1 MATVFQMSLSYLE
14 ESIAVA
20 PLLDR
25 SLFNRS
31 LFSRSLR
38 SNRSLFGLQDLLGR
52 SSRSLSCRRS
62 SRSLGGGRSSR
73 FLIGRSSFFRSG
85 SSWSFR
91 DRRRFCRS
99 RNSWGHLRSSKSYR
113 SLGLLD
119 FSLRSLIIYK
129 GEAVLLGG
137 VDRVDG
143 RVDIAR
149 GLMVDRGG
157 VINRGS
163 MINRGVDNWLGN
175 NHGLVGGRG
184 NNHGL
189 VWGGGHFDNRGR
201 HIGCC
206 LWISRHTIILDIS
219 NITLG
224 TIGSVGDNLD
234 STVRQVDAVCA
245 IGVKVVPAFLERE
258 DRTRLFSIIH
268 TILVTVDWWKVLV
281 DLSWCLGCWG
291 RQGGGQ
297 EGEVQDLGSHV

>member
-62 SRSLGGGRSSR
+62 SRSSRSLSCGRSSRSLSCRRSSR

-91 DRRRFCRS
+91 DRSRFYRS
-99 RNSWGHLRSSKSYR
+99 RSSWGLLRSNRFYR

-119 FSLRSLIIYK
+119 FSLRCLLTYK
-129 GEAVLLGG
+129 GETILLGG
-137 VDRVDG
+137 VGRVNG

-149 GLMVDRGG
+149 GLVVDRGS
-157 VINRGS
+157 VINRGG

-175 NHGLVGGRG
+175 NHGLVGGGG
-184 NNHGL
+184 NNHRL
-189 VWGGGHFDNRGR
+189 VGGGGNNHRLDNLHHWGRLVGRGRGR
-201 HIGCC
+201 HIRLG
-206 LWISRHTIILDIS
+206 IRVSSHTLILDIS
-219 NITLG
+219 NIALRAS
-224 TIGSVGDNLD
+224 SVGDNLD
-234 STVRQVDAVCA
+234 TAVRKVDTVFT
-245 IGVKVVPAFLERE
+245 IGVIVVPVFL
-258 DRTRLFSIIH
+258 L
-268 TILVTVDWWKVLV
+268 
-281 DLSWCLGCWG
+281 
-291 RQGGGQ
+291 
-297 EGEVQDLGSHV
+297 